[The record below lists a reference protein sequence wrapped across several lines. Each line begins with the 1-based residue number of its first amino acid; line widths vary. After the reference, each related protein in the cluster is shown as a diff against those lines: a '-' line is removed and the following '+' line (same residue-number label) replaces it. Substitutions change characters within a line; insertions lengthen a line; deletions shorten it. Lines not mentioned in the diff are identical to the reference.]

1 MRMITTFIL
10 AMGMAAAACSEPA
23 HPILAPGSP
32 APNFA
37 LPGVDG
43 KVHKLSDYAA
53 SPVLAVVFTCN
64 HCPIAQIYEQR
75 IEELYENYGKRGVAV
90 VAIQGNDP
98 KALTIDELDSSDISD
113 TLPEMKIRF
122 AYKHLHYPYLYDGD
136 TQAVT
141 RAYGPQAT
149 PHIFIFDKDRRLRYE
164 GRIDDSYRIEYVKT
178 NEAVDAIEAL
188 LAGKPVAVT
197 HTGVVGCSTKWQEK
211 EALRAAYEQKLEA
224 QPVSVEPVDAEGLKK
239 LRANA
244 TGHVTLISFWATW
257 CGSCVAEFA
266 DLQDTFRMYSDRDFE
281 LVTVSA
287 NVPDQKPAVLRF
299 LEKKHATSRNLIF
312 ASDNTSALQAAFDPA
327 WQSAV
332 PYTVLLGADGK
343 VLYSSLGSVDMLELH
358 RRILATVPAAYIG
371 FSQYWASK

>member
-1 MRMITTFIL
+1 MRTTSIFIL
-10 AMGMAAAACSEPA
+10 TMSMAAGAFCQTA
-23 HPILAPGSP
+23 HPILALGSP
-32 APNFA
+32 APDFA

-43 KVHKLSDYAA
+43 KVHKLSDYSA

-64 HCPIAQIYEQR
+64 HCPIAQMYEQR
-75 IEELYENYGKRGVAV
+75 IERLYEDYGKRGVAV

-98 KALTIDELDSSDISD
+98 KALTIEELDCSDISD

-149 PHIFIFDKDRRLRYE
+149 PHIFIFDKDRRLSYE
-164 GRIDDSYRIEYVKT
+164 GRIDDNYRFEQVKT
-178 NEAVDAIEAL
+178 HEAQDAIEAL
-188 LAGKPVAVT
+188 LTGKPVVVS
-197 HTGVVGCSTKWQEK
+197 HTGAYGCSTKWQEK
-211 EALRAAYEQKLEA
+211 EELRVAYEQKLEA
-224 QPVSVEPVDAEGLKK
+224 QPVSVVPVDTEGLKK

-244 TGHVTLISFWATW
+244 TGHVTLVSFWATW
-257 CGSCVAEFA
+257 CGSCVAEFG

-287 NVPDQKPAVLRF
+287 NMSEEKAGVLRF

-312 ASDNTSALQAAFDPA
+312 ASDDTAALQAAFDPA

-332 PYTVLLGADGK
+332 PYTVLIGADGK
-343 VLYSSLGSVDMLELH
+343 VLYSSLGSIDLLEL
-358 RRILATVPAAYIG
+358 RRKILAAVPAEYIG
-371 FSQYWASK
+371 FSQYWSSN

>member
-1 MRMITTFIL
+1 MRIITTFIL
-10 AMGMAAAACSEPA
+10 ATGMAASANCEPA
-23 HPILAPGSP
+23 HPILALGSP

-43 KVHKLSDYAA
+43 KVHKLSDYSA

-75 IEELYENYGKRGVAV
+75 IERLYENYGKRGVAV

-122 AYKHLHYPYLYDGD
+122 SYKHLHYPYLYDGD
-136 TQAVT
+136 TQEVT
-141 RAYGPQAT
+141 SAYGPQAT
-149 PHIFIFDKDRRLRYE
+149 PHIFIFDKGRSLRYE
-164 GRIDDSYRIEYVKT
+164 GRIDDSYEIEHVKT
-178 NEAVDAIEAL
+178 HEAADAIEAL
-188 LAGKPVAVT
+188 LSGQPVAVT
-197 HTGVVGCSTKWQEK
+197 HTGAFGCSTKWQEK
-211 EALRAAYEQKLEA
+211 EALRTAYEQKLEA
-224 QPVSVEPVDAEGLKK
+224 QPVSVEAVDAEGLKK
-239 LRANA
+239 LRVNA

-281 LVTVSA
+281 LVTVAA
-287 NVPDQKPAVLRF
+287 NRPDEKPAVLRF

-312 ASDNTSALQAAFDPA
+312 ASDNTTVMQAAFDPA

-332 PYTVLLGADGK
+332 PYTVLLGSDGK
-343 VLYSSLGSVDMLELH
+343 VLYSSVGSVDILELH
-358 RRILATVPAAYIG
+358 RRILAAVPAAYIG
-371 FSQYWASK
+371 FSEYWASK

>member
-1 MRMITTFIL
+1 MRIITTLIL
-10 AMGMAAAACSEPA
+10 ATSMAAAHGETV
-23 HPILAPGSP
+23 HPILALGSP

-75 IEELYENYGKRGVAV
+75 IEQLYENYGKRDVAV

-113 TLPEMKIRF
+113 TLPEMKVRF
-122 AYKHLHYPYLYDGD
+122 VYKHLHYPYLYDGD

-164 GRIDDSYRIEYVKT
+164 GRIDDSYEIEHVRT
-178 NEAVDAIEAL
+178 HEAADAIEAL
-188 LAGKPVAVT
+188 LAGQPVAVT

-224 QPVSVEPVDAEGLKK
+224 QPVTVEPVDAAGLEK

-281 LVTVSA
+281 LVTISA
-287 NVPDQKPAVLRF
+287 NMPDEKPAVLRF

-312 ASDNTSALQAAFDPA
+312 ASDNATALQAAFDPA

-332 PYTVLLGADGK
+332 PYTVLLGTDGK
-343 VLYSSLGSVDMLELH
+343 VLYSTLGSVDLLELH
-358 RRILATVPAAYIG
+358 RRILAAVPAAYIG